1 MITLSILIFTSII
14 SFQAFKDHS
23 LADKLI
29 FQPAEVRDGQWH
41 RLLTY
46 GLLHA
51 DLTHLI
57 FNMFTFYLFGRTIE
71 AYFIG
76 SLGLTTGSVAFI
88 ILYIGGLVFSILPT
102 YLKQKDNYYYKGLGA
117 SGAVSA
123 VVFAF
128 ILIKPMSFMGIMF
141 IPIML
146 PAFLFG
152 FIFVFISMYLDK
164 KQVGGINHSAHI
176 AGGVF
181 GVILTAVVFLVL
193 NHTNLLLVFL
203 QKVQIT
209 SLSQLIYFGF

>member
-29 FQPAEVRDGQWH
+29 FQPAEVRDGQWY

-102 YLKQKDNYYYKGLGA
+102 YLKDNKNCNA
-117 SGAVSA
+117 
-123 VVFAF
+123 
-128 ILIKPMSFMGIMF
+128 
-141 IPIML
+141 
-146 PAFLFG
+146 
-152 FIFVFISMYLDK
+152 
-164 KQVGGINHSAHI
+164 
-176 AGGVF
+176 
-181 GVILTAVVFLVL
+181 
-193 NHTNLLLVFL
+193 
-203 QKVQIT
+203 
-209 SLSQLIYFGF
+209 